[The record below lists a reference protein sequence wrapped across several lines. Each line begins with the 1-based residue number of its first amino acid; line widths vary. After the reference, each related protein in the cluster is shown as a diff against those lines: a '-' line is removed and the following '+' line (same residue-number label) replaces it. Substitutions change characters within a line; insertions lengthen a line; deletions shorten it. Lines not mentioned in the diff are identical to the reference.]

1 MRELDERLKALREA
15 AKQGRDPTAADE
27 TLFLILE
34 TAERLGAKRVLEI
47 GAAEGLTCCRL
58 RRRSP
63 SSATPNGRQGRENIL
78 SCSAWSIA

>member
-15 AKQGRDPTAADE
+15 AKKGRDPTAADE

-47 GAAEGLTCCRL
+47 GAAEGLTCCALLTRT
-58 RRRSP
+58 RPRTGGKGER
-63 SSATPNGRQGRENIL
+63 TF
-78 SCSAWSIA
+78 